1 MLEKQEQEHDFTKT
15 LFTFVDHRILAEI
28 LVLSSGSKYCIG
40 DEINRKQEGMATKYY
55 KQLYSKPLID
65 YMEEWDEFNKIH
77 KRTWMPRSGEI
88 LNNIQYFTHLP
99 PAL

>member
-40 DEINRKQEGMATKYY
+40 DEINRK
-55 KQLYSKPLID
+55 
-65 YMEEWDEFNKIH
+65 
-77 KRTWMPRSGEI
+77 
-88 LNNIQYFTHLP
+88 
-99 PAL
+99 